1 MVFGAMALGYSASH
15 LTMDYSGRFTFHIFA
30 PLYVFLVYVAAKL
43 RGRLYLSIS
52 EDFSRRISV
61 TLGVLV
67 KFLALFLLIIFALL
81 SDNLSLY
88 TATYYPRAQT
98 SHAEL
103 GRVISRIATKY
114 GIRTFSFGD
123 AGMAAYYSKTIAL
136 DNIGLASMA
145 VARTGLDASLLD
157 TYRPD
162 LIAFHAT
169 PKGIRL
175 EDYNQQSIHDWA
187 LSHDFRELCDIYWR
201 PDYTIRLYARQPIV
215 ELTRLCAISKVRN
228 NLSNLQMY
236 QRALLLPPWKYWTD
250 NGQSHE

>member
-1 MVFGAMALGYSASH
+1 
-15 LTMDYSGRFTFHIFA
+15 
-30 PLYVFLVYVAAKL
+30 
-43 RGRLYLSIS
+43 
-52 EDFSRRISV
+52 
-61 TLGVLV
+61 
-67 KFLALFLLIIFALL
+67 
-81 SDNLSLY
+81 
-88 TATYYPRAQT
+88 
-98 SHAEL
+98 
-103 GRVISRIATKY
+103 
-114 GIRTFSFGD
+114 
-123 AGMAAYYSKTIAL
+123 MAAYYSKTIAL